1 MFKIDISSRAP
12 IYEQL
17 CSCTERLITAGILKP
32 GDAMPSVRKLAVE
45 LSVNPNTIQRAY
57 TDMCSK
63 GYICSVAGKGCFVAE
78 NAKEIISLQSHSL
91 DDFRKAAE
99 VLALEGLAAERLR
112 SIIDDVYENLSNKE
126 EKV

>member
-1 MFKIDISSRAP
+1 
-12 IYEQL
+12 
-17 CSCTERLITAGILKP
+17 
-32 GDAMPSVRKLAVE
+32 
-45 LSVNPNTIQRAY
+45 
-57 TDMCSK
+57 MCSK

-99 VLALEGLAAERLR
+99 VLALEGLAADRLR